1 MVVNMFLVNMGG
13 KYELVLA
20 THYFFLEKF
29 SCDPLNLIKAF
40 NKRVA
45 AEVFLRKWGVGDLH
59 NKQCLAWWIAR
70 RIACYNCVGSR
81 KLTASELCRCPN
93 LSYNEDVLR
102 ERRLA

>member
-29 SCDPLNLIKAF
+29 SCDPLILIKAF

-45 AEVFLRKWGVGDLH
+45 AEFFLRKWGIGDLH

-70 RIACYNCVGSR
+70 RIACWYNPIGEIKIVS
-81 KLTASELCRCPN
+81 S
-93 LSYNEDVLR
+93 
-102 ERRLA
+102 

>member
-20 THYFFLEKF
+20 THCFFLEKF

-45 AEVFLRKWGVGDLH
+45 AEFFLRKWGVGDLH

-70 RIACYNCVGSR
+70 RIACACCISNGKCKSGFLKMAQPFFKCKNAY
-81 KLTASELCRCPN
+81 
-93 LSYNEDVLR
+93 
-102 ERRLA
+102 

>member
-20 THYFFLEKF
+20 THCFFLEKF

-45 AEVFLRKWGVGDLH
+45 AEFFLRK
-59 NKQCLAWWIAR
+59 
-70 RIACYNCVGSR
+70 
-81 KLTASELCRCPN
+81 
-93 LSYNEDVLR
+93 
-102 ERRLA
+102 